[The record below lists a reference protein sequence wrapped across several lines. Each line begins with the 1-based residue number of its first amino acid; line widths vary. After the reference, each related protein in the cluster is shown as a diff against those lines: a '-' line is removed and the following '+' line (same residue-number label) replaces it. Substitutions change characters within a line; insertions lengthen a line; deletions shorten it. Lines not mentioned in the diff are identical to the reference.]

1 MEESKH
7 MSHKRPL
14 EFNLDTSIQPLSKI
28 ARKSFEKTSQNVSK
42 IILNESLRLDKI
54 SKSVE
59 SEQNAAIYR
68 QFLPKITKTLTN
80 NATED
85 DVFKLNNLK
94 RALELDF
101 AEDHSLAKRSK
112 IEKEND
118 NAGVSKEEVNFSEMN
133 AIIKNPGLHHI
144 VEDIFRCLDKKIILN
159 CRLINY
165 SWKKILDQPI
175 FWLKKLNEK
184 SQNLCAMTFFT
195 SNVCHFC
202 GQQFFQNFKSHLIF
216 AHFES
221 YHHVKENIIKNWK
234 TLSIRINDYI
244 GICKDFTLILP
255 KMYENHSSCHSFCQ
269 SKINL
274 KWPLEIVHDLRKSQ
288 KFPDLKNF
296 ILEQECN
303 DTKIDRTLFSDEENL
318 LFYLA
323 ALNGLTRL
331 IYRMNI
337 SYCRTQ
343 NGRTPVHAAAQNG
356 HLNTVKLLRARF
368 YNPYCA
374 DNQGIT
380 PIYLAAKNGHY
391 NVVQFLAKLAFSL
404 NHCPNTPAQDGRTPL
419 HVAAEHGNLNIVMAL
434 VQATQG
440 SNPNTPDKQGVTPM
454 HLAVMNGHGNIIAIL
469 APLIDNQLAK
479 SDFGT
484 SPIHY
489 ASNLIGQ
496 IH

>member
-7 MSHKRPL
+7 MSQKRPL
-14 EFNLDTSIQPLSKI
+14 EFNLDTSIQPWSKL

-42 IILNESLRLDKI
+42 IILNEPLTIVNKI

-68 QFLPKITKTLTN
+68 PFLPKITKTLTN
-80 NATED
+80 NATQD

-101 AEDHSLAKRSK
+101 AEDHSLVKRSKKSK

-118 NAGVSKEEVNFSEMN
+118 NPEVSKEEVYFSEMN

-144 VEDIFRCLDKKIILN
+144 AEDIFRCLDKKIILN
-159 CRLINY
+159 CRLVNY
-165 SWKKILDQPI
+165 SWKEVLDQPV

-184 SQNLCAMTFFT
+184 SQNLCEMTFFT
-195 SNVCHFC
+195 NNFCHLC
-202 GQQFFQNFKSHLIF
+202 GQNPIWYFQNFQTHLIY
-216 AHFES
+216 AHYGS
-221 YHHVKENIIKNWK
+221 YHQFKENIIKNWK
-234 TLSIRINDYI
+234 TLSTKIDDCIINEN
-244 GICKDFTLILP
+244 FTLILP
-255 KMYENHSSCHSFCQ
+255 KMYE

-274 KWPLEIVHDLRKSQ
+274 KWPLEIVYDLRKSH
-288 KFPDLKNF
+288 KFPTLKNF
-296 ILEQECN
+296 ILEQQCN
-303 DTKIDRTLFSDEENL
+303 ISNASKIDKSLFSDEENL

-331 IYRMNI
+331 IYSMNI

-356 HLNTVKLLRARF
+356 HLNTVKLLKARH

-380 PIYLAAKNGHY
+380 PIYLAAKNDHY
-391 NVVQFLAKLAFSL
+391 NVVQFLAKLAISL

-440 SNPNTPDKQGVTPM
+440 SNANTPDKQGVTPM

-479 SDFGT
+479 TNFRT